1 MKYQVEFSKQAIRQL
16 KKLDKGTAALIMGW
30 IKKNLVDTEDPRL
43 HGKGLTGN
51 RSGEWRYRIGDYR
64 IIAEIQDY
72 RIIILILSIGH
83 RSEIY
88 R

>member
-1 MKYQVEFSKQAIRQL
+1 MRYQVEFSKQAIRQL

>member
-51 RSGEWRYRIGDYR
+51 KSGEWRYRIGDYR